1 MDSYEKIR
9 IVGRG
14 AYGTV
19 YLCRR
24 LVDNGLVIIKQIPVE
39 DMTIEER
46 QSAINEVKV
55 LSVLKY
61 PNIIGYYDSFY
72 EDKALMIVMEYA
84 EGGTIFEYLQ
94 QRRDELLSEEEI
106 LHLFVQILQSL
117 HHVHSKNI
125 LHRDLKTQNI
135 LLNDR
140 RTVAKLGDF
149 GISKV
154 LNSKS
159 KANTVVGTPCY
170 ISPELCEGKPYNHK
184 SDIWSLGCVLYE
196 LASLKR
202 AFEAPNLPALV
213 MKIMRGKF
221 APISSIYSEDLRGL
235 ILSMLHLDP
244 SRRPELDEIMAL
256 PIIVNS
262 LMQARTSIGRIP
274 CLHIS
279 LPFDSQSLKSSH
291 NSNITSYSHRTN
303 RPGSSISNSH
313 VSSSSA
319 PVFTWGSSSSKP
331 LMLNLPQRSLQIT
344 RVDVSRTQKMGVTNC
359 GQIVIWEVSRCTKK
373 IVQLDGKNDRNINID
388 IPRLLEGQ
396 SVVNITHVSCGDL
409 FTACLTDRGI
419 LMTFGSGA
427 NGCLGHGNFNEAA
440 HPKIVESLIGYEIV
454 NVSCGASHIMAI
466 TAEHELFAWGRGDN
480 GRLGTSNTKTYS
492 VPELIKLPETYQPSS
507 VCCGIDCSMV
517 LCCDG
522 CLLVCGSN
530 RANKLSLDTSD
541 TGLVDEKHSLTRVP
555 SMPLSSL
562 SIEQVAAGT
571 SHTAVIT
578 EDGKLYTCG
587 VNTYGQLGYEQ
598 SKQRVSAKQVSSLN
612 HKQIKYIACGDAF
625 TIAVTA
631 DNEVYAWGKGS
642 RGRLG
647 LGTEK
652 NFVEPQRITF
662 NHYNFEIL
670 SLASRHGNTLMST
683 RLKYNNGDINPIK
696 DK

>member
-274 CLHIS
+274 CLQLSKKNSSTTRRSKGKRYHASAKSNHTLDSGIDGGSVTNNRATYDRSNSTDDASGILSSSGGSIS

-303 RPGSSISNSH
+303 RPGSSISSLSGALTDSEDSH

-359 GQIVIWEVSRCTKK
+359 GQIVIWEQNR
-373 IVQLDGKNDRNINID
+373 VQLDGKNDRNINID

-578 EDGKLYTCG
+578 GCS
-587 VNTYGQLGYEQ
+587 N
-598 SKQRVSAKQVSSLN
+598 SL
-612 HKQIKYIACGDAF
+612 I
-625 TIAVTA
+625 
-631 DNEVYAWGKGS
+631 E
-642 RGRLG
+642 R
-647 LGTEK
+647 
-652 NFVEPQRITF
+652 
-662 NHYNFEIL
+662 
-670 SLASRHGNTLMST
+670 
-683 RLKYNNGDINPIK
+683 
-696 DK
+696 